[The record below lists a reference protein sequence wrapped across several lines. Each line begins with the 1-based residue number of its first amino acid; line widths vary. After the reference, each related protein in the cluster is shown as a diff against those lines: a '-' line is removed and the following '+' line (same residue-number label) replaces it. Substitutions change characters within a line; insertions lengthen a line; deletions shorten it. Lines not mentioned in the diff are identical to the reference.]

1 MKEEAVTAIRVDR
14 FYNKKID
21 WFSVYLQSY
30 FLYQQMVNISYD
42 NIQLFTYG
50 EDGGLLSRLIDKL

>member
-1 MKEEAVTAIRVDR
+1 MKEQAVTAIRVDR
-14 FYNKKID
+14 FYNVKID
-21 WFSVYLQSY
+21 WFSVYLQGY
-30 FLYQQMVNISYD
+30 FLYQQLANISYD